1 MRTTA
6 FSFELRRAR
15 HILAKVNALAPT
27 MRAMSDEELQAQ
39 TPRMRKM
46 LRDGK
51 SLNSLLPMAFATA
64 REAARR
70 VLGMYPYDVQV
81 IGAIVLHHGWI
92 AEMKTGEG
100 KTLTAALP
108 LYLNGLTGKGAIL
121 VTPSRYLAQRDQE
134 ELSVLYEWLGLTCSL
149 GFDPDDESGNQ
160 ATVADKRKWYQADIL
175 YTTGST
181 LAFDYLFN
189 NLASRPEDQYL
200 RPYNYAIVDEAD
212 AVFLDGANSPMVVAS
227 KPELQSNLYRLTD
240 EFVRSLESGTDYR
253 RSRNH
258 KSAWLTHQGVLKAQQ
273 WFRIDDLF
281 NEQHRELYRHISL
294 ALQAHFVQQRGH
306 DYLVE
311 DGEVILLDEANGRL
325 MRGMKVN
332 TGIQQAVEQKEG
344 VKISDNRQAVA
355 SITYQGLFRLF
366 NNVAGMTGTARIAAD
381 EFIDVYKMK
390 VVQIPRHRKNIR
402 KDHQP
407 RVYLTTSEK
416 LIEAIKLAE
425 KLHQKGRPILLI
437 AGSVENSEIVSE
449 ILLNRGIPHNLLN
462 ARNEANEAAIIK
474 NAGQKNAVTVS
485 TNMAGRGTDIKLGPG
500 VAKLGGLAVIGTEML
515 DPRVAEQLQG
525 RAGRQGDPGDSWF
538 FISLEDN
545 FVSQNSSP
553 VIRKYYRRHI
563 KHFNHQAKPHRLH
576 NPRIL
581 LSLLLLRDKVMVSQR
596 QTRARM
602 YSYENSMRLE
612 RMAFYE
618 SRDAIM
624 NADDYRKTALN
635 WMEHGFDVILSK
647 RSSWDYGH
655 LKAMVNHWITYD
667 DAQIPADL
675 NYQNL
680 AAVKSYLMRR
690 TNEILDQIEDSIAD
704 PKQIEQFYRSAL
716 LKAMDDCWVDQVAY
730 LGYLKTLVQPWTLLQ
745 RNPMAVY
752 HEKAYDRFK
761 QMIDAVTQEAI
772 RNLLLSTVALNE
784 NGEVVVY
791 FV

>member
-6 FSFELRRAR
+6 FSLELQRAK
-15 HILAKVNALAPT
+15 HILTKVNALAPT
-27 MRAMSDEELQAQ
+27 MREMSDQELKAQ
-39 TPRMRKM
+39 TPQMQKM
-46 LRDGK
+46 LKNGK

-81 IGAIVLHHGWI
+81 IGAIVLQHGWI

-149 GFDPDDESGNQ
+149 GFDPDDESGHQ
-160 ATVADKRKWYQADIL
+160 ATVADKRKWYQADVL

-200 RPYNYAIVDEAD
+200 RPYNYAIIDEVD

-227 KPELQSNLYRLTD
+227 KPELQSNLYRVTD
-240 EFVRSLESGTDYR
+240 EFVRSLRPETDYR
-253 RSRNH
+253 RSKNH
-258 KSAWLTHQGVLKAQQ
+258 KSAWLTHTGVLRAQK
-273 WFRIDDLF
+273 WFRVDDLF
-281 NEQHRELYRHISL
+281 DDQHRELYRHISL
-294 ALQAHFVQQRGH
+294 ALQAHFVQQKGH
-306 DYLVE
+306 DYMVD
-311 DGEVILLDEANGRL
+311 DGEVVLLDEANGRL

-344 VKISDNRQAVA
+344 VKISENRQAVA
-355 SITYQGLFRLF
+355 SITYQGLFTLF
-366 NNVAGMTGTARIAAD
+366 NNVAGMTGTAKIAAD

-425 KLHQKGRPILLI
+425 KLHQQGRPILLI

-449 ILLNRGIPHNLLN
+449 ILLNRGIPHNILN

-474 NAGQKNAVTVS
+474 NAGQRNAVTVS
-485 TNMAGRGTDIKLGPG
+485 TNMAGRGTDIKLGRG
-500 VAKLGGLAVIGTEML
+500 VAQLGGLAVIGTEML

-545 FVSQNSSP
+545 FISQNSSP
-553 VIRKYYRRHI
+553 VIRRYYRRHI
-563 KHFNHQAKPHRLH
+563 KHFNHKAKPHRLH

-581 LSLLLLRDKVMVSQR
+581 MSLLLLRDKVMISQR

-612 RMAFYE
+612 RMTFYE
-618 SRDAIM
+618 MREAIM
-624 NADDYRKTALN
+624 NANDYRMTALD
-635 WMEHGFDVILSK
+635 WMGHGFDVILRQYSN
-647 RSSWDYGH
+647 WDYGH
-655 LKAMVNHWITYD
+655 FKAAVNHWVTYD
-667 DAQIPADL
+667 DAQIPTDL
-675 NYQNL
+675 DFQD
-680 AAVKSYLMRR
+680 KSALKDFLMHR
-690 TNEILDQIEDSIAD
+690 TNQILDQIESSIGD
-704 PKQIEQFYRSAL
+704 PKQINQFYRSGL

-752 HEKAYDRFK
+752 HDKAYDRFK
-761 QMIDAVTQEAI
+761 QMINAITEETI
-772 RNLLLSTVALNE
+772 RNLLLSTIDLNE
-784 NGEVVVY
+784 DGEVVVY